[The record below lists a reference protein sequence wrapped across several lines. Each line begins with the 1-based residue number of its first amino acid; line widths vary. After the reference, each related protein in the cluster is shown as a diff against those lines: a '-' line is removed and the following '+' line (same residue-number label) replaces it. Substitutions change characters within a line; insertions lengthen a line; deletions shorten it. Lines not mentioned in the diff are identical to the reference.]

1 MIIMR
6 KIAVVLLVLATL
18 KSFAQS
24 NKNKYPI
31 TPKPQ
36 QLIAKTSSFN
46 LSASTVLVLDDAGQ
60 KQSANFLI
68 DYLKRFYGFTL
79 KVAAKATKN
88 YIRLGVKRLL
98 VRGIDGKYDL
108 QITPSSINISGDT
121 YQGTF
126 YGLQTII
133 QLLPTETAV
142 KLQVPCATIMDQP
155 RFAYRGLHL
164 DVARHFMPLDFVK
177 KYIDYIAY
185 FKLNTFHWHLTDD
198 QGWRIEIKKYPELT
212 TVGGFR
218 DGTIIGRYPG
228 TGNDNKYYGGFYTQ
242 KQIKEIVQY
251 AKDRFV
257 TVIPEIE
264 MPGHASA
271 AIAAYPQLSCFPE
284 ESTVI
289 PWPASEASKFK
300 KGKKV
305 QETWGVFEDVFA
317 PTDYTFQFLQD
328 VLDEVIPLFP
338 SAYIHIGGD
347 ECPKESWKRSAFCQ
361 QLIKEKGLNDE
372 HGLQSYFIQKME
384 KYINAK
390 GKKIIGWDEILE
402 GGLAPNAAVMSWRGE
417 EGGITAA
424 QQGHEVIMTPGSHCY
439 LDHSQSR
446 NEDSVTIGGYLP
458 IETVYSY
465 DPVPTALSVGETKYI
480 LGAQGNMWTEYME
493 GPAKV
498 EYMLFPR
505 LAALSEVLWTF
516 KSNKNWEDFE
526 KRIPVVF
533 ERFDKQKVKYSK
545 AYYDVSVQLKPA
557 NDFVGVMYDVTSKFK
572 TGFIATSFTEI
583 FDKIEF
589 GRKYAHFQKAKKQT
603 EAKRIKV
610 SGILYSFLFK
620 DSSFFGKATN
630 TILAFNKATG
640 KKITLTTEAS
650 KSYPGDGAFT
660 LVNGVQ
666 NEKGFSRSEEF
677 LGFSGKDCEA
687 TIDLGKKDT
696 INKVMVHSL
705 EQQGSW
711 IYLPKSIEISTSSDG
726 ITFAPQP
733 IFEISESKPGNNLFT
748 IALPSINARFVKVKI
763 NHYGQIPEGS
773 PGAGSP
779 AWLFVDEIEVW

>member
-1 MIIMR
+1 MR
-6 KIAVVLLVLATL
+6 KIVVFLLLLVLI
-18 KSFAQS
+18 KSQAQGPA
-24 NKNKYPI
+24 NKYPI

-36 QLIAKTSSFN
+36 QLTPKAGSFN
-46 LSASTVLVLDDAGQ
+46 LSASTVLLLDDAGQ
-60 KQSANFLI
+60 KQSANFLN
-68 DYLKRFYGFTL
+68 DYLKRFCGFTL
-79 KVAAKATKN
+79 KVVTKATKN

-98 VRGIDGKYDL
+98 VKGIDGKYDL
-108 QITPSSINISGDT
+108 QITPASINISGDT

-126 YGLQTII
+126 YGVQTII
-133 QLLPTETAV
+133 QLLPIEAAV
-142 KLQVPCATIMDQP
+142 KLQLPCVEIRDQP

-164 DVARHFMPLDFVK
+164 DVARHFMPIDFVK

-198 QGWRIEIKKYPELT
+198 QGWRIEIKKYPKLT

-289 PWPASEASKFK
+289 PGPASEASKMK

-328 VLDEVIPLFP
+328 VVDEVIPLFP
-338 SAYIHIGGD
+338 AAYIHIGGD

-361 QLIKEKGLNDE
+361 QLIKEKGLKDE

-384 KYINAK
+384 QYINAK

-424 QQGHEVIMTPGSHCY
+424 KQGHEVIMTPGSHCY
-439 LDHSQSR
+439 LDHSQSK

-465 DPVPTALSVGETKYI
+465 DPVPAALSVGETKYI
-480 LGAQGNMWTEYME
+480 LGAQGNLWSEYLE
-493 GPAKV
+493 SPAKV

-505 LAALSEVLWTF
+505 LAALSEVLWTYKNN
-516 KSNKNWEDFE
+516 KSWEDFE

-533 ERFDKQKVKYSK
+533 ERLDRQKVKYSK
-545 AYYDVSVQLKPA
+545 AYYDLKESVIQSE
-557 NDFVGVMYDVTSKFK
+557 NYGGVYWKLESKSK
-572 TGFIATSFTEI
+572 T
-583 FDKIEF
+583 DKIEYWNVMQASF
-589 GRKYAHFQKAKKQT
+589 SLDYKAAISITANGEYEGILKNRYG
-603 EAKRIKV
+603 KRISNLISKR
-610 SGILYSFLFK
+610 
-620 DSSFFGKATN
+620 FF
-630 TILAFNKATG
+630 FNKATG
-640 KKITLTTEAS
+640 KKISLTSEAS

-660 LVNGVQ
+660 LVNSVQ

-677 LGFSGKDCEA
+677 LGFNGKDCEA
-687 TIDLGKKDT
+687 IIDLGKMDT

-711 IYLPKSIEISTSSDG
+711 IYLPKSIEVFTSYDEISFT
-726 ITFAPQP
+726 PQP
-733 IFEISESKPGNNLFT
+733 IFEVTESKPGNNIFT
-748 IALPSINARFVKVKI
+748 ISLPAINARFVKVKI
-763 NHYGQIPEGS
+763 NNYGQIPEGN

>member
-1 MIIMR
+1 MK
-6 KIAVVLLVLATL
+6 KILAILLILAAI
-18 KSFAQS
+18 KSQSQS
-24 NKNKYPI
+24 NANKYPI
-31 TPKPQ
+31 TPRPQ
-36 QLIAKTSSFN
+36 QLIPKSGSFN
-46 LSASTVLVLDDAGQ
+46 LSASTVLLLDDAGQ
-60 KQSANFLI
+60 KQSANFLN

-79 KVAAKATKN
+79 KVATKATKN

-98 VRGIDGKYDL
+98 VKGIEGKYDV
-108 QITPSSINISGDT
+108 QITPTTINISGDT

-126 YGLQTII
+126 YGVQTII
-133 QLLPTETAV
+133 QLLPTESTV
-142 KLQVPCATIMDQP
+142 KLQVPCAAILDQP

-198 QGWRIEIKKYPELT
+198 QGWRIEINKYPALT

-242 KQIKEIVQY
+242 KQVKEIVQY
-251 AKDRFV
+251 AKERFV

-284 ESTVI
+284 EATVI
-289 PWPASEASKFK
+289 PGPASEASKMK

-317 PTDYTFQFLQD
+317 PTDYTFNFLQD
-328 VLDEVIPLFP
+328 VMDEVIPLFP
-338 SAYIHIGGD
+338 AAYIHIGGD
-347 ECPKESWKRSAFCQ
+347 ECPKESWKRSGFCQ
-361 QLIKEKGLNDE
+361 QLIQEKGLKDE

-417 EGGITAA
+417 DGGITAA
-424 QQGHEVIMTPGSHCY
+424 RQGHEVIMTPGSHCY
-439 LDHSQSR
+439 FDHSQSK

-458 IETVYSY
+458 LETVYSY
-465 DPVPTALSVGETKYI
+465 DPVPAALLVGETKYI
-480 LGAQGNMWTEYME
+480 LGAQGNMWSEYLE
-493 GPAKV
+493 SPAKV

-516 KSNKNWEDFE
+516 KSNKIWEDFE

-533 ERFDKQKVKYSK
+533 ERLEKQKVNYSK
-545 AYYDVSVQLKPA
+545 AYH
-557 NDFVGVMYDVTSKFK
+557 
-572 TGFIATSFTEI
+572 EI
-583 FDKIEF
+583 KSAVVKSKIE
-589 GRKYAHFQKAKKQT
+589 GGIEWKLTSDLSNSKIYTYNSDRRNMGITFQSIGSENKLINPLLISESDIYHSLLISRGSLKLLQEISQKFY
-603 EAKRIKV
+603 I
-610 SGILYSFLFK
+610 
-620 DSSFFGKATN
+620 
-630 TILAFNKATG
+630 NKATG
-640 KKITLTTEAS
+640 KKASLATEAS
-650 KSYPGDGAFT
+650 KSYPGNGAFT

-677 LGFSGKDCEA
+677 LGFNGKDCEA
-687 TIDLGKKDT
+687 IIDLGKMDT
-696 INKVMVHSL
+696 INKIMVHSL

-711 IYLPKSIEISTSSDG
+711 IYLPKSIEVFTSIDG
-726 ITFAPQP
+726 MNFNLQP
-733 IFEISESKPGNNLFT
+733 VFEVTESKPGNHIFT
-748 IALPSINARFVKVKI
+748 ISVPAITALFVKVKI
-763 NHYGQIPEGS
+763 NNYGQIPNGS
-773 PGAGSP
+773 PGAGNP